1 MTSAISYSNNN
12 AGMNVTLPVA
22 DCALARLE
30 HEIDNQLG
38 DADFVGVR
46 ANRGQRIELGDFDLI
61 GHQVMLFA
69 PG

>member
-1 MTSAISYSNNN
+1 
-12 AGMNVTLPVA
+12 MNVTLPVA